1 MPLGNNIGDKEHESL
16 RNNHTDGHRICGGV
30 WANESYDIGSDP
42 AGRISNVVGSATDSL
57 GSSGI
62 QSVDAAK
69 TELRDLEESR
79 NREATRLIQ
88 MVNDNALVPHD
99 SEMGRRIIRR
109 GCEVSRS
116 LIRDDKRMVGLMR
129 FIDENDPSAPPV
141 TVTLTTSEDD
151 FFTVVASTK
160 TRTADELEDTFA
172 DREWDLDTLC

>member
-1 MPLGNNIGDKEHESL
+1 MGGKEHEGI

-42 AGRISNVVGSATDSL
+42 ASRISNVVGSATDSL

-79 NREATRLIQ
+79 NREVTRTIQ
-88 MVNDNALVPHD
+88 LYNENALVPHD
-99 SEMGRRIIRR
+99 SEMGRRIVGRA
-109 GCEVSRS
+109 CEVGYSV
-116 LIRDDKRMVGLMR
+116 LRDDKRMVELMR

-141 TVTLTTSEDD
+141 TVTLTISENE